1 MIIPADRLSKD
12 ALHGLIE
19 EFISREGTD
28 YGTAEYDLKQKTQHV
43 VRQMERG
50 EVVVVFDAASDS
62 CNLLVAEEAQL
73 FSAVSDAAQD
83 AEEYEQSDDGDN
95 RQ

>member
-1 MIIPADRLSKD
+1 MIIPADRLSKE

-28 YGTAEYDLKQKTQHV
+28 YGTAEYNLKQKTQHV

-50 EVVVVFDAASDS
+50 EVVVVFDTASDS
-62 CNLLVAEEAQL
+62 CNLLVADDAQQ
-73 FSAVSDAAQD
+73 FSAISDAAQD
-83 AEEYEQSDDGDN
+83 AEDFDQSDEGAS
-95 RQ
+95 R